1 MSLNTEIMDNLV
13 ATVDYYNHR
22 IATPTWHISEDL
34 IDFVDI
40 SYVVSG
46 QAEYIINAKR
56 YTVTA
61 GDLICIPAGSRRQAT
76 TNPNSMVEL
85 YSINGQMRDLEG
97 NNITLPFPIVS
108 SIGLHKDITALYT
121 ELNTVWKLRDP
132 GYLMRA
138 RAIYL
143 MLLQRFFQLIIL
155 NRDTSMLDIRIKKVL
170 HHIANHY
177 HEPLT
182 VQNMADM
189 VNLSDMY
196 FGNLF
201 KKETGM
207 SFRSF
212 LTSIRINHAEEM
224 LYSGEFKISEIAEA
238 CGFSDVFYFSRL
250 FKENRGIAPSQAI
263 RSRKT
268 TT

>member
-1 MSLNTEIMDNLV
+1 MYTEIMDNLV

-22 IATPTWHISEDL
+22 ISTPTWHIADEI
-34 IDFVDI
+34 IDFVDV

-46 QAEYIINAKR
+46 QAEYIINSKK
-56 YTVTA
+56 YPVTA
-61 GDLICIPAGSRRQAT
+61 GDLICVPAGSRRQAV
-76 TNPNSMVEL
+76 TNPNSTVEL
-85 YSINGQMRDLEG
+85 FSINGKIKDLNG
-97 NNITLPFPIVS
+97 HDVRLPFPVVS
-108 SIGLHKDITALYT
+108 SIGLHKDLTALYA

-132 GYLMRA
+132 GYTMRA

-143 MLLQRFFQLIIL
+143 MLLQRYFQLIVL
-155 NRDTSMLDIRIKKVL
+155 RKDTSIMDIRIKKVL

-182 VQNMADM
+182 VQNMAEM

-207 SFRSF
+207 SFRSL

-224 LYSGEFKISEIAEA
+224 LYSGEFKINEIAEA

-250 FKENRGIAPSQAI
+250 FKENRGFAPSQAI
-263 RSRKT
+263 RSKKT
-268 TT
+268 II

>member
-1 MSLNTEIMDNLV
+1 MHIEIMDNLV

-22 IATPTWHISEDL
+22 KSSPTWHIAEDI

-46 QAEYIINAKR
+46 QAEYIINSKK

-61 GDLICIPAGSRRQAT
+61 GDLICIPNGSRRQAVT
-76 TNPNSMVEL
+76 SPHFPVEIF
-85 YSINGQMRDLEG
+85 SINGKMRDING
-97 NNITLPFPIVS
+97 NDIILPFPILS
-108 SIGLHKDITALYT
+108 SIGLHKDLTALYM
-121 ELNTVWKLRDP
+121 ELNTVWKLQDP
-132 GYLMRA
+132 GYTMRA

-143 MLLQRFFQLIIL
+143 MLLQRYFQLIVL
-155 NRDTSMLDIRIKKVL
+155 KKDTTTMDIRIKKVL
-170 HHIANHY
+170 YYIANHY

-182 VQNMADM
+182 VQNMAEM

-201 KKETGM
+201 KKETGI
-207 SFRSF
+207 SFRSL

-224 LYSGEFKISEIAEA
+224 LYSGEFKINEIAEA

-250 FKENRGIAPSQAI
+250 FKENRGFAPSQAI
-263 RSRKT
+263 RSRKR
-268 TT
+268 